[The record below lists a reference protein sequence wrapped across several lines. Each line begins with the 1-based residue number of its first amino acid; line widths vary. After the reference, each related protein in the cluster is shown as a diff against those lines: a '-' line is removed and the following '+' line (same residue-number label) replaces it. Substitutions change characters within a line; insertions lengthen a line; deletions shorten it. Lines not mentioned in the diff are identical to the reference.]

1 MKCRAVR
8 DGLIDETT
16 YIHAGETFSADPCPS
31 WAVPVETE
39 PETGSEKATKK
50 KGK

>member
-8 DGLIDETT
+8 DGLIDDTT

-31 WAVPVETE
+31 WAVPVA
-39 PETGSEKATKK
+39 SENKPAGAGKK
-50 KGK
+50 EKGK

>member
-16 YIHAGETFSADPCPS
+16 YIHAGENFSADKCPS
-31 WAVPVETE
+31 WAVPVETGSG
-39 PETGSEKATKK
+39 TDSEKEKKK